1 MSDYA
6 AARQNMVDCQLS
18 TNQIYSPDVL
28 KAMATVPR
36 ELFLPEGR
44 RHLAYVDEDMLIGEG
59 RYLLEPMILGRLIQ
73 ALKPKKDEVL
83 LDIGG
88 GTGYSAA
95 LFSEIVQTVIA
106 LESQDDFLK
115 YAHRVW
121 LELGLC
127 NIVDLKGDLEQ
138 GSSAHA
144 PYDMILVNGAVPC
157 VPENLV
163 EQLKVHTGRLACI
176 LRATQESQGKA
187 VLILRTGDK
196 DYSVTPL
203 FDAAVPFLNAFKA
216 EENFIF

>member
-28 KAMATVPR
+28 KAMSTVPR
-36 ELFLPEGR
+36 ELFLAEGR
-44 RHLAYVDEDMLIGEG
+44 RHLAYLDEDTLIGEG
-59 RYLLEPMILGRLIQ
+59 RYLIEPMVLGRLIQ
-73 ALKPKKDEVL
+73 ALNPKKDEVL

-95 LFSEIVQTVIA
+95 LFSEMVQTVIA
-106 LESQDDFLK
+106 LESHDAFLK
-115 YAHRVW
+115 YAQKVW
-121 LELGLC
+121 LDLDLC

-144 PYDMILVNGAVPC
+144 PYDMILINGSVPH

-163 EQLKVHTGRLACI
+163 EQLKIHTGRLACI
-176 LRATQESQGKA
+176 LRPSPESQGKA
-187 VLILRTGDK
+187 VLVLRTGER
-196 DYSVTPL
+196 DYSVTSL
-203 FDAAVPFLNAFKA
+203 FDAAVPYLNAFK
-216 EENFIF
+216 EKGDFVF